1 MGILDSYMFICR
13 GSAGWSIRS
22 VTSYN
27 LRFPTFP
34 CSGVWLFCNL
44 FGYCSCHTCH
54 MLIRVQAEYEKRNIF
69 IWKLEQPQSYQPSQ
83 KGSGFTQSSWGSSW
97 FRSLMVSYLFGWM
110 VFHLLLCIAFTK
122 EMFLSQSFKLS
133 GLVILVPRYDDPGE
147 VWRKKSLGVEY
158 CIAKTHH
165 LVVFCMDISSWAL
178 KAIPASQA
186 CHGITLKILFRLVL
200 GSPFWRWSSFARY
213 TSVALALWSNERKFC
228 ETGKNLR
235 RSKSHLHISYIF
247 SNVAFGGTKKCKKQT
262 AHHQMVPTVVFSSI
276 ITT

>member
-1 MGILDSYMFICR
+1 
-13 GSAGWSIRS
+13 
-22 VTSYN
+22 
-27 LRFPTFP
+27 
-34 CSGVWLFCNL
+34 
-44 FGYCSCHTCH
+44 

>member
-1 MGILDSYMFICR
+1 MGILDR
-13 GSAGWSIRS
+13 LVLQVG
-22 VTSYN
+22 V
-27 LRFPTFP
+27 
-34 CSGVWLFCNL
+34 SGVSPVTIWDSLPSHVLGCEKRKPRWE
-44 FGYCSCHTCH
+44 TCH
-54 MLIRVQAEYEKRNIF
+54 PHIF
-69 IWKLEQPQSYQPSQ
+69 MWKLKQSQSYQPSQ

-110 VFHLLLCIAFTK
+110 LFHLLLCIAFTK
-122 EMFLSQSFKLS
+122 EMFLTQSFKLS
-133 GLVILVPRYDDPGE
+133 GLVILVPRYDDPGR

-178 KAIPASQA
+178 KAIPASQV

-213 TSVALALWSNERKFC
+213 TSVALALWSNERIFFVKLEKISEDPSITSPYF
-228 ETGKNLR
+228 
-235 RSKSHLHISYIF
+235 LHIF
-247 SNVAFGGTKKCKKQT
+247 QMLLFWGNKKWKKQT
-262 AHHQMVPTVVFSSI
+262 ALSDGAMWSTHSI